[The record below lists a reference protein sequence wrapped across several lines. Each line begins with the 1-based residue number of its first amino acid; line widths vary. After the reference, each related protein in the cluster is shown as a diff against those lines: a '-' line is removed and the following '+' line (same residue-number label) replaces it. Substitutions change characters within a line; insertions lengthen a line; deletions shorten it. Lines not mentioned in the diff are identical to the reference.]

1 VSKPAGSTLLSR
13 GSWAETARIA
23 DILRKETV
31 GGALLLA
38 AAAVALVWANSPWG
52 AAYETLRDTRVGPA
66 SLHLDLT
73 LGTWAADGLLAIFF
87 FVAGLELKREF
98 VAGDLREPRR
108 AALPI
113 AAAVGGML
121 VPALLFVAFNL
132 GRDDDA
138 LRGWAIPSATD
149 IAFALAVL
157 AVIST
162 HLPAAL
168 RTFLLTLA
176 VVDDLLAILVIAV
189 FYTDELSVVH
199 LLLSFAP
206 LAVFGFLVQ
215 KRIRSW
221 WLLLPLAAVT
231 WVLMHESGVHATV
244 AGVLLAFTVPVLR
257 SEAAGGPAAGPGL
270 AEHFE
275 HRIRPLSAGVAVP
288 VFAFFSAGV
297 ALGGLSGLSTSI
309 TDSVAVGIT
318 VGLVL
323 GKLIGI
329 TGATWLVARFTRAQ
343 LDENLGWPDVVG
355 LSLLGGIGFTVSLLI
370 TELAYGLGSETY
382 DRAKVGILTGTLL
395 AALLATVILR
405 LRNRRYKRIYEDER
419 ADFDADGIPDVYQ
432 RETVDDRADHRPS
445 WEGAPPPG
453 RTAEQAV
460 EDDAHPD
467 HRTVD
472 DDAEHDPDWRGAPPP
487 GRTVGPS
494 ADG

>member
-1 VSKPAGSTLLSR
+1 MPSTSTTRLFGR
-13 GSWAETARIA
+13 GSWAETRRVA

-52 AAYETLRDTRVGPA
+52 GAYEALRDMRVGPA
-66 SLHLDLT
+66 ALHLDLT

-113 AAAVGGML
+113 AAAVGGMA
-121 VPALLFVAFNL
+121 VPALLFVLFNL

-176 VVDDLLAILVIAV
+176 VVDDLFAIVVIAV
-189 FYTDELSVVH
+189 FYTDDFSAGS
-199 LLLSFAP
+199 LLLSLVP

-215 KRIRSW
+215 RRVRSW
-221 WLLLPLAAVT
+221 WLLLPLAALT
-231 WVLMHESGVHATV
+231 WVLVHESGVHATV
-244 AGVLLAFTVPVLR
+244 AGVLLAFTVPVVR
-257 SEAAGGPAAGPGL
+257 SQAAGGPDAGPGL

-275 HRIRPLSAGVAVP
+275 HRFRPISAGIAVP

-297 ALGGLSGLSTSI
+297 AVGGLSGLTQSV

-323 GKLIGI
+323 GKTIGI
-329 TGATWLVARFTRAQ
+329 TGATWLVSRFTRAE
-343 LDENLGWPDVVG
+343 LDEHLGWPDVVG

-370 TELAYGLGSETY
+370 TELAFGLGTETY
-382 DRAKVGILTGTLL
+382 DHAKVGILSGTLL
-395 AALLATVILR
+395 AALLATVVLR
-405 LRNRRYKRIYEDER
+405 LRNRRYKRIYEEER
-419 ADFDADGIPDVYQ
+419 ADFDRDGVPDVYQ
-432 RETVDDRADHRPS
+432 RETVDDRAEHRPH
-445 WEGAPPPG
+445 WDGAPPPG
-453 RTAEQAV
+453 RTPGGSAE
-460 EDDAHPD
+460 
-467 HRTVD
+467 
-472 DDAEHDPDWRGAPPP
+472 G
-487 GRTVGPS
+487 
-494 ADG
+494 